1 MFFTEICEIVM
12 ETIKY
17 ENLRVGNIVEVVSEF
32 GITNRV
38 VVLKVTKKDIAKG
51 TNAAKEGL
59 YGFRGLWY
67 NGHHTTI
74 KPYGKIYDLSCY
86 DNIKLVRKS
95 LFRLSRKELEQIIN

>member
-1 MFFTEICEIVM
+1 M

-17 ENLRVGNIVEVVSEF
+17 ENLRAGNIVEITDQF

-38 VVLKVTKKDIAKG
+38 VVLKVTKKDIAKDI
-51 TNAAKEGL
+51 NADKEGL

-67 NGHHTTI
+67 NGNHTTI

-95 LFRLSRKELEQIIN
+95 LFRLSRKELKQIIN